1 MLMTFISLLIAVH
14 HSKSGQSFSIFRH
27 DSLIF
32 KLKQNGVSGPVLN
45 LLTNYLQNRKQ
56 RVVLN
61 GSSSNYFPTESGVPQ
76 GSVLGPLLFLI
87 YINDLEKNI
96 KSKIKFFADD
106 TMIFSVVQGTAL
118 TASVLNHDLELINM
132 WAYQWKMAFNPEP
145 NKQAVEVLISQKR
158 LDSNHPPLFFNRS
171 MVLKVDAH
179 KHLGLILDSKLLF
192 VNHINEKIKLAK
204 KGIGVLKYLSQ
215 YLALKTLDQMY
226 KMFVRPIFD
235 YCDVIYHSP
244 HLTNPFDS
252 MIKLNPLMERIE
264 KIQYQA
270 ALAITGGWQG
280 SSRIKLYEELGWES
294 LSDRRWQRRLIQLFK
309 IRNNMTPAYLRG
321 NILRQRSLLF
331 GNCNPNIYHEIFC
344 NTARYM
350 NSFFP
355 DAIKIWNNIHN
366 CTPLSIF
373 KRNIPN
379 LIHPASK
386 TVFGIHDP
394 IGLKRLFQLR
404 VQLSNLKSH
413 KRRHNFSD
421 TPSHWCDCNCGPED
435 TKHFLLKCIWS
446 PFNKAH

>member
-1 MLMTFISLLIAVH
+1 
-14 HSKSGQSFSIFRH
+14 
-27 DSLIF
+27 
-32 KLKQNGVSGPVLN
+32 
-45 LLTNYLQNRKQ
+45 
-56 RVVLN
+56 
-61 GSSSNYFPTESGVPQ
+61 
-76 GSVLGPLLFLI
+76 
-87 YINDLEKNI
+87 
-96 KSKIKFFADD
+96 
-106 TMIFSVVQGTAL
+106 MIFSVVQDSAL
-118 TASVLNHDLELINM
+118 SASELNHDMELINM

-145 NKQAVEVLISQKR
+145 NKQAVEVLFSQKR

-252 MIKLNPLMERIE
+252 TIKLNPLMERIE

-294 LSDRRWQRRLIQLFK
+294 LSDRRWYRRLIHFFK

-321 NILRQRSLLF
+321 NIPRQRCLLF

-344 NTARYM
+344 STARYM

-355 DAIKIWNNIHN
+355 DAIKIWNNIDIEFHT
-366 CTPLSIF
+366 CTSLSIF
-373 KRNIPN
+373 KRNILN
-379 LIHPASK
+379 LIRLESK

-404 VQLSNLKSH
+404 VQLSPLKSH
-413 KRRHNFSD
+413 KRRHNFSA
-421 TPSHWCDCNCGPED
+421 HLVIVVIAIV
-435 TKHFLLKCIWS
+435 LLKI
-446 PFNKAH
+446 PNIFY